1 DYAIARVRSIGCLSV
16 GPLTG
21 SVESVVELI
30 DPSNGSL
37 LAVVRQVSSLDR
49 YRPRLELTFEITEL
63 TCELRGNPW
72 MTYLACRFAWEN
84 EAASVVGSVFGQSAP
99 LRGERFESPDYL
111 EVADGT
117 QRLTIAAHGRPYH
130 RKTSPRSFDSLLIC
144 EGEQARS
151 FSFTIDFDQPFPMR
165 TALDAS
171 VPIFQSQTSG
181 RIPADIH
188 SAWLLGLTAKNVII
202 AEVNVVD
209 EGAGESSDQKNPASS
224 ESSLDPAPLGLRVQV
239 VLLETEGTA
248 VDCLLRTAV
257 VPVRAFESRPS
268 DPESVTELPITT
280 EGTQVRMGRFQLK
293 EITLCF

>member
-1 DYAIARVRSIGCLSV
+1 
-16 GPLTG
+16 
-21 SVESVVELI
+21 
-30 DPSNGSL
+30 
-37 LAVVRQVSSLDR
+37 
-49 YRPRLELTFEITEL
+49 
-63 TCELRGNPW
+63 
-72 MTYLACRFAWEN
+72 
-84 EAASVVGSVFGQSAP
+84 